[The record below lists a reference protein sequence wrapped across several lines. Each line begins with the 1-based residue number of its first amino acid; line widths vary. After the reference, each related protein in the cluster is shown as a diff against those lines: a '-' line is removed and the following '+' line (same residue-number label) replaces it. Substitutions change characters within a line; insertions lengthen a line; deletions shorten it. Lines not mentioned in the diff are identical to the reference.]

1 MEAQVGFKPTV
12 SRLQVEGISRYATEP
27 YGGFKPPSKVCYTIT
42 YWQGI
47 LDSNQEAQLSVGFTE
62 IKI

>member
-1 MEAQVGFKPTV
+1 MEA
-12 SRLQVEGISRYATEP
+12 
-27 YGGFKPPSKVCYTIT
+27 FKPPKEQQKKYLHSTTKAN
-42 YWQGI
+42 WQGI